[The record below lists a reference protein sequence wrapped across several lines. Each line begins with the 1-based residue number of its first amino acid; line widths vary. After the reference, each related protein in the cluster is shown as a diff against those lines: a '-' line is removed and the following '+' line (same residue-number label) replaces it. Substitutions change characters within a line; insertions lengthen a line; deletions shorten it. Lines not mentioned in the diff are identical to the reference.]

1 MHKTVGE
8 SLPDLVV
15 PFNRETKFHVYRHRI
30 NGERVTAGIIRLT
43 ARKTKLGTLLI
54 EKGTRPIYID
64 LVLERD
70 QSILNETGIE
80 ERWETEKH
88 IDR

>member
-1 MHKTVGE
+1 ME
-8 SLPDLVV
+8 
-15 PFNRETKFHVYRHRI
+15 
-30 NGERVTAGIIRLT
+30 ERVTGGIIRLT
-43 ARKTKLGTLLI
+43 ARKTKLEALLI

-80 ERWETEKH
+80 ETE
-88 IDR
+88 REAYR

>member
-1 MHKTVGE
+1 MSIGIE
-8 SLPDLVV
+8 SM
-15 PFNRETKFHVYRHRI
+15 K
-30 NGERVTAGIIRLT
+30 ERVTDVGGIIRLT

-80 ERWETEKH
+80 ERWETERS
-88 IDR
+88 I